1 MSDNLPNWNLKD
13 FYSSFKDEA
22 ISKDLD
28 NFKKYTK
35 TFKES
40 YKDKL
45 LSHSSKLE
53 NIIEEYENG
62 NEIGDKLGNYAF
74 LIYATNM
81 DVSEIVQFYQD
92 INEKLTEIS
101 SDLIFFTNEINAT
114 SDDDFKKLING
125 SGKYKNWL
133 INIRRFKDHQL
144 DEKSEQI
151 LLDKNLTASSSWV
164 RFFEERINDLKF
176 NIDGKELNSAGALN
190 LLSDHDEKV
199 RKKASE
205 SIETVFKSEV
215 KTFTFIT
222 NTLAKDK
229 ITNDKWRKYS
239 FPVDSRN
246 LSNNVENDVVE
257 ALSKS
262 VTSNYKNISHRYY
275 ELKSKI
281 FKKNQLDYW
290 DRNAPYPNSPK
301 TLIKWEEAKDIVLRS
316 YANFDESFKDIV
328 LMFFQ
333 NNWIDAELKSGKSPG
348 AFAASTIPS
357 IHPYI
362 LTNFHGKTRDVMTLA
377 HELGH
382 GCHQYLSS
390 KQGLLL
396 SSTPLT
402 LAETASVFGEMMT
415 FRTLLNDSN
424 KDTKKFLLA
433 SKIED
438 MINTV
443 VRQISFFEFEKLI
456 HSARKNGE
464 LSSDQICDFWMS
476 TQIESLGPHIR
487 LTEGYKYF
495 WTYIPH
501 FIHTPFYVY
510 AYAFGDCLVN
520 VLIQLYDEGLPDFK
534 NHYIDLLK
542 SGGSKHYSEVLK
554 PFNVD
559 LKNQKSW
566 EKGLSMISGLI
577 DEFEK
582 SI

>member
-1 MSDNLPNWNLKD
+1 MSNNLPNWNLKD
-13 FYSSFKDEA
+13 FYLSFKDEA
-22 ISKDLD
+22 ISQDLD
-28 NFKKYTK
+28 IFQKFTK
-35 TFKES
+35 TFKEN

-81 DVSEIVQFYQD
+81 DVPEIVQFYQD

-114 SDDDFKKLING
+114 SDEDFKRLING
-125 SGKYKNWL
+125 SGKYKSWL
-133 INIRRFKDHQL
+133 TNIRRFKNHQL

-164 RFFEERINDLKF
+164 RFFEEQINDLKF
-176 NIDGKELNSAGALN
+176 NLDGKVLNSAGVLN
-190 LLSDHDEKV
+190 LLSDHDEKI
-199 RKKASE
+199 RKKAAE
-205 SIETVFKSEV
+205 SIESVFKSEV

-229 ITNDKWRKYS
+229 ITNDKWRRYS
-239 FPVDSRN
+239 SPVDSRN
-246 LSNNVENDVVE
+246 LSNNVENEVVE
-257 ALSKS
+257 ALTKS

-464 LSSDQICDFWMS
+464 LSSDQICDFWMT
-476 TQIESLGPHIR
+476 TQTESLGPHIR
-487 LTEGYKYF
+487 LTDGYKYF

-534 NHYIDLLK
+534 NHYINLLK

>member
-1 MSDNLPNWNLKD
+1 MSNNLPNWNLKD

-28 NFKKYTK
+28 IFQKFTK
-35 TFKES
+35 TFKEN

-81 DVSEIVQFYQD
+81 DVPEIVQFYQD

-114 SDDDFKKLING
+114 SDDNFKRLING
-125 SGKYKNWL
+125 SGKYKSWL
-133 INIRRFKDHQL
+133 TNIRRFKNHQL

-164 RFFEERINDLKF
+164 RFFEEQINDLKF
-176 NIDGKELNSAGALN
+176 NLDGKDLNSAGVLN
-190 LLSDHDEKV
+190 LLSDHDEKI
-199 RKKASE
+199 RKKAAE
-205 SIETVFKSEV
+205 SIESVFKSEV

-229 ITNDKWRKYS
+229 ITNDKWRRYS
-239 FPVDSRN
+239 SPVDSRN
-246 LSNNVENDVVE
+246 LSNNVENEVVE
-257 ALSKS
+257 ALTKS

-316 YANFDESFKDIV
+316 YANFDESFKDII

-464 LSSDQICDFWMS
+464 LSSDQICDFWMT
-476 TQIESLGPHIR
+476 TQTESLGPHIR
-487 LTEGYKYF
+487 LTDGYKYF

-582 SI
+582 SL

>member
-1 MSDNLPNWNLKD
+1 MSETLPNWNLKD
-13 FYSSFKDEA
+13 FYLSIDDRQIE
-22 ISKDLD
+22 KDLELFK
-28 NFKKYTK
+28 NFTLNFSNK
-35 TFKES
+35 

-45 LSHSSKLE
+45 LSFALDFEEIVK
-53 NIIEEYENG
+53 EYEDG
-62 NEIGDKLGNYAF
+62 NELRDKLGNYAF

-81 DVSEIVQFYQD
+81 NDQKTVQFYQG

-101 SDLIFFTNEINAT
+101 SNLIFFTNEINSS
-114 SDDDFKKLING
+114 SDNDFEAFKNG

-133 INIRRFKDHQL
+133 INLRRFKDHQL
-144 DEKSEQI
+144 DQKSEKI
-151 LLDKNLTASSSWV
+151 FLDKNLTSNSSWV
-164 RFFEERINDLKF
+164 RFFEEQINDLKF
-176 NIDGKELNSAGALN
+176 EINGKEHNSSDALN
-190 LLSDHDEKV
+190 LLSDHDEEI
-199 RKKASE
+199 RKKAAL
-205 SIETVFKSEV
+205 SIESVFQTNV

-229 ITNDKWRKYS
+229 ITNDKWRNYTS
-239 FPVDSRN
+239 PVESRN
-246 LSNNVENDVVE
+246 LANNVEGEVVD
-257 ALSKS
+257 ALTKS

-275 ELKSKI
+275 EIKSKL
-281 FKKNQLDYW
+281 FNKKQLDYW

-301 TLIKWEEAKDIVLRS
+301 KLIQWEEAKDIVLRS
-316 YANFDESFKDIV
+316 YENFDQSFKDIV
-328 LMFFQ
+328 LLFFQ

-415 FRTLLNDSN
+415 FRTLLDESD
-424 KDTKKFLLA
+424 KDTRKFLLA

-443 VRQISFFEFEKLI
+443 VRQISFFEFEKLV
-456 HSARKNGE
+456 HNERKNIE
-464 LSSDQICDFWMS
+464 LSSDQISDFWMT
-476 TQIESLGPHIR
+476 TQSESLGPHIK
-487 LTEGYKYF
+487 LSEGYKYF

-520 VLIQLYDEGLPDFK
+520 ILIQLYDEGLPNFK

-542 SGGSKHYSEVLK
+542 SGGSKHYSQVLK

-559 LKNQKSW
+559 LTNQQSW
-566 EKGLSMISGLI
+566 QKGLSMISGLI

>member
-1 MSDNLPNWNLKD
+1 MADKLPNWNLGD
-13 FYSSFKDEA
+13 FYSSIKDEQ
-22 ISKDLD
+22 IELDLED
-28 NFKKYTK
+28 FKKFSISFNDK
-35 TFKES
+35 
-40 YKDKL
+40 YKGKL
-45 LSHSSKLE
+45 IAQSQKLE
-53 NIIEEYENG
+53 TIIKEYEDG
-62 NEIGDKLGNYAF
+62 NELGDKLGNYAF

-81 DVSEIVQFYQD
+81 NDQDTVQFYQG

-101 SDLIFFTNEINAT
+101 SSLIFFTNEINAT
-114 SDDDFKKLING
+114 DDLEFEKFLLSAG
-125 SGKYKNWL
+125 RYKNWL
-133 INIRRFKDHQL
+133 TNIRRYKQHQL
-144 DEKSEQI
+144 DEKSEMI
-151 LLDKNLTASSSWV
+151 FLDKNLTSNSSWV
-164 RFFEERINDLKF
+164 RFFEEQINDLKF
-176 NIDGKELNSAGALN
+176 KIDDNELNSSEALN
-190 LLSDHDEKV
+190 LLSDHNATT
-199 RKKASE
+199 RKKAAV
-205 SIETVFKSEV
+205 SIENVFKSNV
-215 KTFTFIT
+215 KTFSFIT

-239 FPVDSRN
+239 SPVDSRN

>member
-1 MSDNLPNWNLKD
+1 MSNNLPNWNLKD
-13 FYSSFKDEA
+13 FYSSFKDKA
-22 ISKDLD
+22 ISQDLD
-28 NFKKYTK
+28 IFQKFTK
-35 TFKES
+35 TFKEN

-81 DVSEIVQFYQD
+81 DVPEIVQFYQD

-114 SDDDFKKLING
+114 SEDNFKRLING
-125 SGKYKNWL
+125 SGKYKSWL
-133 INIRRFKDHQL
+133 TNIRRFKYHQL

-164 RFFEERINDLKF
+164 RFFEEQINDLKF
-176 NIDGKELNSAGALN
+176 NLDGKDLNSAGVLN
-190 LLSDHDEKV
+190 LLSDHDEKI
-199 RKKASE
+199 RKKAAE
-205 SIETVFKSEV
+205 SIESVFKSEV

-239 FPVDSRN
+239 SPVDSRN

>member
-1 MSDNLPNWNLKD
+1 MSETLPNWNLKD
-13 FYSSFKDEA
+13 FYLSIDDKQIE
-22 ISKDLD
+22 KDLELFK
-28 NFKKYTK
+28 NFTLNFSNK
-35 TFKES
+35 

-45 LSHSSKLE
+45 LSFALDFEK
-53 NIIEEYENG
+53 IIKEYEDG
-62 NEIGDKLGNYAF
+62 NELGDKLGNYAF

-81 DVSEIVQFYQD
+81 NDQKTVQFYQG

-101 SDLIFFTNEINAT
+101 SNLIFFTNEINSS
-114 SDDDFKKLING
+114 SDNDFEAFKNG

-133 INIRRFKDHQL
+133 INLRRFKDHQL
-144 DEKSEQI
+144 DQKSEKI
-151 LLDKNLTASSSWV
+151 FLDKNLTSNSSWV
-164 RFFEERINDLKF
+164 RFFEEQINDLKF
-176 NIDGKELNSAGALN
+176 EINGKEHNSSDALN
-190 LLSDHDEKV
+190 LLSDHDEEI
-199 RKKASE
+199 RKKAAL
-205 SIETVFKSEV
+205 SIESVFQTNV

-229 ITNDKWRKYS
+229 ITNDKWRNYTS
-239 FPVDSRN
+239 PVESRN
-246 LSNNVENDVVE
+246 LANNVEGEVVD
-257 ALSKS
+257 ALTKS

-275 ELKSKI
+275 EIKSKL
-281 FKKNQLDYW
+281 FNKKQLDYW

-301 TLIKWEEAKDIVLRS
+301 KLIQWEEAKDIVLRS
-316 YANFDESFKDIV
+316 YENFDQSFKDII
-328 LMFFQ
+328 LLFFQ

-415 FRTLLNDSN
+415 FRTLLDESD
-424 KDTKKFLLA
+424 KDTRKFLLA

-443 VRQISFFEFEKLI
+443 VRQISFFEFEKLV
-456 HSARKNGE
+456 HNERKNIE
-464 LSSDQICDFWMS
+464 LSSDQISDFWMT
-476 TQIESLGPHIR
+476 TQSESLGPHIK
-487 LTEGYKYF
+487 LSEGYKYF

-520 VLIQLYDEGLPDFK
+520 ILIQLYDEGLPNFK

-542 SGGSKHYSEVLK
+542 SGGSKHYSQVLK

-559 LKNQKSW
+559 LTNQQSW
-566 EKGLSMISGLI
+566 QKGLSMISGLI

>member
-1 MSDNLPNWNLKD
+1 MSETLPNWNLKD
-13 FYSSFKDEA
+13 FYLSIDDKQIE
-22 ISKDLD
+22 KDLELFK
-28 NFKKYTK
+28 NFTLNFSNK
-35 TFKES
+35 

-45 LSHSSKLE
+45 LSFALDFEK
-53 NIIEEYENG
+53 IVKEYEDG
-62 NEIGDKLGNYAF
+62 NELGDKLGNYAF

-81 DVSEIVQFYQD
+81 NDQKTVQFYQG

-101 SDLIFFTNEINAT
+101 SNLIFFTNEINSS
-114 SDDDFKKLING
+114 SDNDFETFKNG

-133 INIRRFKDHQL
+133 INLRRFKHHQL
-144 DEKSEQI
+144 DQKSEKI
-151 LLDKNLTASSSWV
+151 FLDKNLTSNSSWV
-164 RFFEERINDLKF
+164 RFFEEQINDLKF
-176 NIDGKELNSAGALN
+176 EINGKEHNSSDALN
-190 LLSDHDEKV
+190 LLSDHDEEI
-199 RKKASE
+199 RKKAAL
-205 SIETVFKSEV
+205 SIESVFQTNV

-229 ITNDKWRKYS
+229 ITNDKWRNYTS
-239 FPVDSRN
+239 PVESRN
-246 LSNNVENDVVE
+246 LANNVEGEVVD
-257 ALSKS
+257 ALTKS

-275 ELKSKI
+275 EIKSKL
-281 FKKNQLDYW
+281 FNKKQLDYW

-301 TLIKWEEAKDIVLRS
+301 KLIQWEEAKDIVLRS
-316 YANFDESFKDIV
+316 YENFDQSFKDIV
-328 LMFFQ
+328 LLFFQ

-415 FRTLLNDSN
+415 FRTLLDESD
-424 KDTKKFLLA
+424 KDTRKFLLA

-443 VRQISFFEFEKLI
+443 VRQISFFEFEKLV
-456 HSARKNGE
+456 HNERKNIE
-464 LSSDQICDFWMS
+464 LSSDQISDFWMT
-476 TQIESLGPHIR
+476 TQSESLGPHIK
-487 LTEGYKYF
+487 LSEGYKYF

-520 VLIQLYDEGLPDFK
+520 ILIQLYDEGLPNFK

-542 SGGSKHYSEVLK
+542 SGGSKHYSQVLK

-559 LKNQKSW
+559 LTNQQSW
-566 EKGLSMISGLI
+566 QKGLSMISGLI

>member
-1 MSDNLPNWNLKD
+1 MSETLPNWNLKD
-13 FYSSFKDEA
+13 FYLSIDDKQIE
-22 ISKDLD
+22 KDLELFK
-28 NFKKYTK
+28 NFTLNFSNK
-35 TFKES
+35 

-45 LSHSSKLE
+45 LSFALDFEK
-53 NIIEEYENG
+53 IIKEYEDG
-62 NEIGDKLGNYAF
+62 NELGDKLGNYAF

-81 DVSEIVQFYQD
+81 NDQKTVQFYQG

-101 SDLIFFTNEINAT
+101 SNLIFFTNEINSS
-114 SDDDFKKLING
+114 SDNDFEAFKNG

-133 INIRRFKDHQL
+133 INLRRFKDHQL
-144 DEKSEQI
+144 DQKSEKI
-151 LLDKNLTASSSWV
+151 FLDKNLTSNSSWV
-164 RFFEERINDLKF
+164 RFFEEQINDLKF
-176 NIDGKELNSAGALN
+176 IINGKEHNSSDALN
-190 LLSDHDEKV
+190 LLSDHDEEI
-199 RKKASE
+199 RKKAAL
-205 SIETVFKSEV
+205 SIESVFQNNV

-229 ITNDKWRKYS
+229 ITNDKWRNYTS
-239 FPVDSRN
+239 PVESRN
-246 LSNNVENDVVE
+246 LANNVEGEVVD
-257 ALSKS
+257 ALTKS

-275 ELKSKI
+275 EIKSKL
-281 FKKNQLDYW
+281 FNKKQLDYW

-301 TLIKWEEAKDIVLRS
+301 KLIQWEEAKDIVLRS
-316 YANFDESFKDIV
+316 YENFDQSFKDIV
-328 LMFFQ
+328 LLFFQ

-415 FRTLLNDSN
+415 FRTLLDESD
-424 KDTKKFLLA
+424 KDTRKFLLA

-443 VRQISFFEFEKLI
+443 VRQISFFEFEKLV
-456 HSARKNGE
+456 HNERKNIE
-464 LSSDQICDFWMS
+464 LSSDQISDFWMT
-476 TQIESLGPHIR
+476 TQSESLGPHIK
-487 LTEGYKYF
+487 LSEGYKYF

-520 VLIQLYDEGLPDFK
+520 ILIQLYDEGLPDFK

-542 SGGSKHYSEVLK
+542 SGGSKHYSQVLK

-559 LKNQKSW
+559 LTNQQSW
-566 EKGLSMISGLI
+566 QKGLSMISGLI

>member
-239 FPVDSRN
+239 SPVDSRN

-301 TLIKWEEAKDIVLRS
+301 TLIKWEVAKDIVLRS

>member
-1 MSDNLPNWNLKD
+1 MSETLPNWNLKD
-13 FYSSFKDEA
+13 FYLSIDDKQIE
-22 ISKDLD
+22 KDLELFK
-28 NFKKYTK
+28 NFTLNFSNK
-35 TFKES
+35 

-45 LSHSSKLE
+45 LSFALDFEKIVKE
-53 NIIEEYENG
+53 FEDG
-62 NEIGDKLGNYAF
+62 NELGDKLGNYAF

-81 DVSEIVQFYQD
+81 NDQKTVQFYQG

-101 SDLIFFTNEINAT
+101 SNLIFFTNEINSS
-114 SDDDFKKLING
+114 SDNDFEAFKNG

-133 INIRRFKDHQL
+133 INLRRFKDHQL
-144 DEKSEQI
+144 DQKSEKI
-151 LLDKNLTASSSWV
+151 FLDKNLTSNSSWV
-164 RFFEERINDLKF
+164 RFFEEQINDLKF
-176 NIDGKELNSAGALN
+176 EINGKEHNSSDALN
-190 LLSDHDEKV
+190 LLSDHDEET
-199 RKKASE
+199 RKKAAL
-205 SIETVFKSEV
+205 SIESVFQTNV

-229 ITNDKWRKYS
+229 ITNDKWRNYTS
-239 FPVDSRN
+239 PVESRN
-246 LSNNVENDVVE
+246 LANNVEGEVVD
-257 ALSKS
+257 ALTKS

-275 ELKSKI
+275 EIKSKL
-281 FKKNQLDYW
+281 FNKKQLDYW

-301 TLIKWEEAKDIVLRS
+301 KLIQWEEAKDIVLRS
-316 YANFDESFKDIV
+316 YENFDQSFKDIV
-328 LMFFQ
+328 LLFFQ

-415 FRTLLNDSN
+415 FRTLLDESD
-424 KDTKKFLLA
+424 KDTRKFLLA

-443 VRQISFFEFEKLI
+443 VRQISFFEFEKLV
-456 HSARKNGE
+456 HNERKNIE
-464 LSSDQICDFWMS
+464 LSSDQISDFWMT
-476 TQIESLGPHIR
+476 TQSESLGPHIK
-487 LTEGYKYF
+487 LSEGYKYF

-520 VLIQLYDEGLPDFK
+520 ILIQLYDEGLPDFK

-542 SGGSKHYSEVLK
+542 SGGSKHYSQVLK

-559 LKNQKSW
+559 LTNQQSW
-566 EKGLSMISGLI
+566 QKGLSMISGLI
-577 DEFEK
+577 DEFEN

>member
-13 FYSSFKDEA
+13 FYSSFKDKA

-114 SDDDFKKLING
+114 SEDNFKRLING
-125 SGKYKNWL
+125 SGKYKSWL
-133 INIRRFKDHQL
+133 TNIRRFKNHQL

-164 RFFEERINDLKF
+164 RFFEEQINDLKF
-176 NIDGKELNSAGALN
+176 NLDGKDLNSAGVLN
-190 LLSDHDEKV
+190 LLSDHDEKI
-199 RKKASE
+199 RKKAAE
-205 SIETVFKSEV
+205 SIESVFKSEV

-229 ITNDKWRKYS
+229 ITNDKWRRYMS
-239 FPVDSRN
+239 PVDSRN
-246 LSNNVENDVVE
+246 LSNNVENEVVE
-257 ALSKS
+257 ALTKS

>member
-1 MSDNLPNWNLKD
+1 MSNKLPNWNLKD

-22 ISKDLD
+22 ISQDLD
-28 NFKKYTK
+28 IFQKFTK
-35 TFKES
+35 TFKEN

-81 DVSEIVQFYQD
+81 DVPEIVQFYQD

-114 SDDDFKKLING
+114 SEDNFKRLING
-125 SGKYKNWL
+125 SGKYKSWL
-133 INIRRFKDHQL
+133 TNIRRFKNHQL

-164 RFFEERINDLKF
+164 RFFEEQINDLKF
-176 NIDGKELNSAGALN
+176 NLDGKDLNSAGVLN
-190 LLSDHDEKV
+190 LLSDHDEKI
-199 RKKASE
+199 RKKAAE
-205 SIETVFKSEV
+205 SIESVFKSEV

-229 ITNDKWRKYS
+229 ITNDKWRRYMS
-239 FPVDSRN
+239 PVDSRN
-246 LSNNVENDVVE
+246 LSNNVENEVVE
-257 ALSKS
+257 ALTKS

-316 YANFDESFKDIV
+316 YANFDESFKDII

-464 LSSDQICDFWMS
+464 LSSDQICDFWMT
-476 TQIESLGPHIR
+476 TQTESLGPHIR
-487 LTEGYKYF
+487 LTDGYKYF

>member
-1 MSDNLPNWNLKD
+1 MSNKLPNWNLND
-13 FYSSFKDEA
+13 FYSSYKDEH

-28 NFKKYTK
+28 LFKKSTK
-35 TFKES
+35 SFKEN
-40 YKDKL
+40 YKDQL
-45 LSHSSKLE
+45 ISNSSKFE
-53 NIIEEYENG
+53 NIIKEYETI
-62 NEIGDKLGNYAF
+62 NEIGDKIGNYAF

-81 DVSEIVQFYQD
+81 DVPDIVKFYQD
-92 INEKLTEIS
+92 INENLTEIS
-101 SDLIFFTNEINAT
+101 SDLIFFTNEINST
-114 SDDDFKKLING
+114 SDEEFNNLLNG
-125 SGKYKNWL
+125 SGKYSNWL
-133 INIRRFKDHQL
+133 NNIRRFKDHQL
-144 DEKSEQI
+144 DEKSEKI
-151 LLDKNLTASSSWV
+151 FLDKNLTANSSWI
-164 RFFEERINDLKF
+164 RFFEEKINDLKF
-176 NIDGKELNSAGALN
+176 NIDGKDLNSAGALN
-190 LLSDHDEKV
+190 LLSDHNEKI
-199 RKKASE
+199 RKNAAK
-205 SIETVFKSEV
+205 SIESVFKSEV

-222 NTLAKDK
+222 NTLSKDK
-229 ITNDKWRKYS
+229 ITNDKWRNYAS
-239 FPVDSRN
+239 PVDSRN

-257 ALSKS
+257 ALSNC
-262 VTSNYKNISHRYY
+262 VTTNYKNISHRYY
-275 ELKSKI
+275 EIKSKI
-281 FKKNQLDYW
+281 FNKSQLDYW

-301 TLIKWEEAKDIVLRS
+301 KIIKWEDAKDIVLRS

-382 GCHQYLSS
+382 GCHQFLSS

-415 FRTLLNDSN
+415 FRTLLNESN
-424 KDTKKFLLA
+424 SDIKKFLLA

-443 VRQISFFEFEKLI
+443 VRQISFFEFEKLV
-456 HSARKNGE
+456 HASRKNGE
-464 LSSDQICDFWMS
+464 LSSDQICDFWMT
-476 TQIESLGPHIR
+476 TQTESLGPHIK
-487 LTEGYKYF
+487 LSDGYKYF

-520 VLIQLYDEGLPDFK
+520 VLIQIYDEGLPDFK
-534 NHYIDLLK
+534 DHYINLLK

-559 LKNQKSW
+559 LKNKNSW
-566 EKGLSMISGLI
+566 QKGLSMISGLI

-582 SI
+582 SL

>member
-1 MSDNLPNWNLKD
+1 MSKTLPNWNLKD
-13 FYSSFKDEA
+13 FYLSIDDKQIENDLELFK
-22 ISKDLD
+22 
-28 NFKKYTK
+28 NFTLNFSNK
-35 TFKES
+35 

-45 LSHSSKLE
+45 LSFALDFEK
-53 NIIEEYENG
+53 IIKEYEDG
-62 NEIGDKLGNYAF
+62 NELGDKLGNYAF

-81 DVSEIVQFYQD
+81 NDQKIVQFYQG

-101 SDLIFFTNEINAT
+101 SNLIFFTNEINSS
-114 SDDDFKKLING
+114 SDNDFEAFKNG

-133 INIRRFKDHQL
+133 INLRRFKDHQL
-144 DEKSEQI
+144 DQKSEKI
-151 LLDKNLTASSSWV
+151 FLDKNLTSNSSWV
-164 RFFEERINDLKF
+164 RFFEEQINDLKF
-176 NIDGKELNSAGALN
+176 VINGKDHNSSDALN
-190 LLSDHDEKV
+190 LLSDHDEDI
-199 RKKASE
+199 RKKAAL
-205 SIETVFKSEV
+205 SIESVFQANV

-229 ITNDKWRKYS
+229 ITNDKWRNYTS
-239 FPVDSRN
+239 PVESRN
-246 LSNNVENDVVE
+246 LANNVEGEVVD
-257 ALSKS
+257 ALTKS

-275 ELKSKI
+275 EIKSKL
-281 FKKNQLDYW
+281 FNKKQLDYW

-301 TLIKWEEAKDIVLRS
+301 KLIQWEEAKDIVLRS
-316 YANFDESFKDIV
+316 YGNFDQSFKEIV
-328 LMFFQ
+328 LLFFQ

-415 FRTLLNDSN
+415 FRTLLDESD
-424 KDTKKFLLA
+424 KDTRKFLLA

-443 VRQISFFEFEKLI
+443 VRQISFFEFEKLV
-456 HSARKNGE
+456 HNERRKIE
-464 LSSDQICDFWMS
+464 LSSDQISDFWMT
-476 TQIESLGPHIR
+476 TQSESLGPHIK
-487 LTEGYKYF
+487 LSEGYKYF

-520 VLIQLYDEGLPDFK
+520 ILIQLYDEGLPNFK

-542 SGGSKHYSEVLK
+542 SGGSKHYSQVLK

-559 LKNQKSW
+559 LTNQQSW
-566 EKGLSMISGLI
+566 QKGLSMISGLI

>member
-1 MSDNLPNWNLKD
+1 MSNNLPNWNLKD

-22 ISKDLD
+22 ISQDLD
-28 NFKKYTK
+28 IFQKFTK
-35 TFKES
+35 TFKEN

-81 DVSEIVQFYQD
+81 DVPEIVQFYQD

-114 SDDDFKKLING
+114 SEDNFKRLING
-125 SGKYKNWL
+125 SGKYKSWL
-133 INIRRFKDHQL
+133 TNIRRFKNHQL

-164 RFFEERINDLKF
+164 RFFEEQINDLKF
-176 NIDGKELNSAGALN
+176 NLDGKDLNSAGVLN
-190 LLSDHDEKV
+190 LLSDHDEKI
-199 RKKASE
+199 RKKAAE
-205 SIETVFKSEV
+205 SIESVFKSEV

-239 FPVDSRN
+239 SPVDSRN

-464 LSSDQICDFWMS
+464 LSSDQICDFWMT
-476 TQIESLGPHIR
+476 TQTESLGPHIR
-487 LTEGYKYF
+487 LTDGYKYF

>member
-1 MSDNLPNWNLKD
+1 MSETLPNWNLKD
-13 FYSSFKDEA
+13 FYLSIDDKQIE
-22 ISKDLD
+22 KDLELFK
-28 NFKKYTK
+28 NFTLNFSNK
-35 TFKES
+35 

-45 LSHSSKLE
+45 LSFALDFEK
-53 NIIEEYENG
+53 IIKEYEDG
-62 NEIGDKLGNYAF
+62 NELGDKLGNYAF

-81 DVSEIVQFYQD
+81 NDQKTVQFYQG

-101 SDLIFFTNEINAT
+101 SNLIFFTNEINSS
-114 SDDDFKKLING
+114 SDNDFEAFKNG

-133 INIRRFKDHQL
+133 INLRRFKDHQL
-144 DEKSEQI
+144 DQKSEKI
-151 LLDKNLTASSSWV
+151 FLDKNLTSNSSWV
-164 RFFEERINDLKF
+164 RFFEEQINDLKF
-176 NIDGKELNSAGALN
+176 IINGKKHNSSDALN
-190 LLSDHDEKV
+190 LLSDHDEEI
-199 RKKASE
+199 RKRAAL
-205 SIETVFKSEV
+205 SIESVFQTNV

-229 ITNDKWRKYS
+229 ITNDKWRNYTS
-239 FPVDSRN
+239 PVESRN
-246 LSNNVENDVVE
+246 LANNVEGEVVD
-257 ALSKS
+257 ALTKS

-275 ELKSKI
+275 EIKSKL
-281 FKKNQLDYW
+281 FNKKQLDYW

-301 TLIKWEEAKDIVLRS
+301 KLIQWEEAKDIVLRS
-316 YANFDESFKDIV
+316 YENFDQSFKDII
-328 LMFFQ
+328 LLFFQ

-415 FRTLLNDSN
+415 FRTLLDESD
-424 KDTKKFLLA
+424 KDTRKFLLA

-443 VRQISFFEFEKLI
+443 VRQISFFEFEKLV
-456 HSARKNGE
+456 HNERKNIE
-464 LSSDQICDFWMS
+464 LSSDQISDFWMT
-476 TQIESLGPHIR
+476 TQSESLGPHIK
-487 LTEGYKYF
+487 LSEGYKYF

-520 VLIQLYDEGLPDFK
+520 ILIQLYDEGLPNFK

-542 SGGSKHYSEVLK
+542 SGGSKHYSQVLK

-559 LKNQKSW
+559 LTNQQSW
-566 EKGLSMISGLI
+566 QKGLSMISGLI

>member
-1 MSDNLPNWNLKD
+1 MSNNLPNWNLKD

-22 ISKDLD
+22 ISQDLD
-28 NFKKYTK
+28 IFQKFTK
-35 TFKES
+35 TFKEN

-81 DVSEIVQFYQD
+81 NVPEIVQFYQD

-114 SDDDFKKLING
+114 SEDNFKRLING
-125 SGKYKNWL
+125 SGKYKSWL
-133 INIRRFKDHQL
+133 TNIRRFKNHQL

-164 RFFEERINDLKF
+164 RFFEEQINDLKF
-176 NIDGKELNSAGALN
+176 NLDGKDLNSAGVLN
-190 LLSDHDEKV
+190 LLSDHDEKI
-199 RKKASE
+199 RKKAAE
-205 SIETVFKSEV
+205 SIESVFKSEV

-229 ITNDKWRKYS
+229 ITNDKWRKYNS
-239 FPVDSRN
+239 PVDSRN

-424 KDTKKFLLA
+424 NDTKKFLLA

-464 LSSDQICDFWMS
+464 LSSDQICDFWMT
-476 TQIESLGPHIR
+476 TQTESLGPHIR
-487 LTEGYKYF
+487 LTDGYKYF

-520 VLIQLYDEGLPDFK
+520 ILIQLYDEGLPDFK

>member
-1 MSDNLPNWNLKD
+1 MSETLPNWNLKD
-13 FYSSFKDEA
+13 FYLSIDDKQIE
-22 ISKDLD
+22 KDLELFK
-28 NFKKYTK
+28 NFTLNFSNK
-35 TFKES
+35 

-45 LSHSSKLE
+45 LSFALDFEKIVKE
-53 NIIEEYENG
+53 FEDG
-62 NEIGDKLGNYAF
+62 NELGDKLGNYAF

-81 DVSEIVQFYQD
+81 NDQKTVQFYQG

-101 SDLIFFTNEINAT
+101 SNLIFFTNEINSS
-114 SDDDFKKLING
+114 SDNDFEAFKNG

-133 INIRRFKDHQL
+133 INLRRFKDHQL
-144 DEKSEQI
+144 DQKSEKI
-151 LLDKNLTASSSWV
+151 FLDKNLTSNSSWV
-164 RFFEERINDLKF
+164 RFFEEQINDLKF
-176 NIDGKELNSAGALN
+176 EINGKEHNSSDALN
-190 LLSDHDEKV
+190 LLSDHDEET
-199 RKKASE
+199 RKKAAL
-205 SIETVFKSEV
+205 SIESVFQTNV

-229 ITNDKWRKYS
+229 ITNDKWRNYKS
-239 FPVDSRN
+239 PVESRN
-246 LSNNVENDVVE
+246 LANNVEGEVVD
-257 ALSKS
+257 ALTKS

-275 ELKSKI
+275 EIKSKL
-281 FKKNQLDYW
+281 FNKKQLDYW

-301 TLIKWEEAKDIVLRS
+301 KLIQWEEAKDIVLRS
-316 YANFDESFKDIV
+316 YENFDQSFKDIV
-328 LMFFQ
+328 LLFFQ

-415 FRTLLNDSN
+415 FRTLLDESD
-424 KDTKKFLLA
+424 KDTRKFLLA

-443 VRQISFFEFEKLI
+443 VRQISFFEFEKLV
-456 HSARKNGE
+456 HNERKNIE
-464 LSSDQICDFWMS
+464 LSSDQISDFWMT
-476 TQIESLGPHIR
+476 TQSESLGPHIK
-487 LTEGYKYF
+487 LSEGYKYF

-520 VLIQLYDEGLPDFK
+520 ILIQLYDEGLPDFK

-542 SGGSKHYSEVLK
+542 SGGSKHYSQVLK

-559 LKNQKSW
+559 LTNQQSW
-566 EKGLSMISGLI
+566 QKGLSMISGLI
-577 DEFEK
+577 DEFEN

>member
-229 ITNDKWRKYS
+229 ITNDKWRKYDT
-239 FPVDSRN
+239 PVDSRN

>member
-1 MSDNLPNWNLKD
+1 MTDNLPNWNLKD

-239 FPVDSRN
+239 SPVDSRN

>member
-1 MSDNLPNWNLKD
+1 MSETLPNWNLKD
-13 FYSSFKDEA
+13 FYLSIDDKQIE
-22 ISKDLD
+22 KDLELFK
-28 NFKKYTK
+28 NFTLNFSNK
-35 TFKES
+35 

-45 LSHSSKLE
+45 LSFALDFEK
-53 NIIEEYENG
+53 IIKEYEDG
-62 NEIGDKLGNYAF
+62 NELGDKLGNYAF

-81 DVSEIVQFYQD
+81 NDQKTVQFYQG

-101 SDLIFFTNEINAT
+101 SNLIFFTNEINSS
-114 SDDDFKKLING
+114 SDNDFEAFKNG

-133 INIRRFKDHQL
+133 INLRRFKHHQL
-144 DEKSEQI
+144 DQKSEKI
-151 LLDKNLTASSSWV
+151 FLDKNLTSNSSWV
-164 RFFEERINDLKF
+164 RFFEEQINDLKF
-176 NIDGKELNSAGALN
+176 EINGKEHNSSDALN
-190 LLSDHDEKV
+190 LLSDHDEEI
-199 RKKASE
+199 RKKAAL
-205 SIETVFKSEV
+205 SIESVFQTNV

-229 ITNDKWRKYS
+229 ITNDKWRNYTS
-239 FPVDSRN
+239 PVESRN
-246 LSNNVENDVVE
+246 LANNVEGEVVD
-257 ALSKS
+257 ALTKS

-275 ELKSKI
+275 EIKSKL
-281 FKKNQLDYW
+281 FNKKQLDYW

-301 TLIKWEEAKDIVLRS
+301 KLIQWEEAKDIVLRS
-316 YANFDESFKDIV
+316 YENFDQSFKDIV
-328 LMFFQ
+328 LLFFQ

-415 FRTLLNDSN
+415 FRTLLDESD
-424 KDTKKFLLA
+424 KDTRKFLLA

-443 VRQISFFEFEKLI
+443 VRQISFFEFEKLV
-456 HSARKNGE
+456 HNERKNIE
-464 LSSDQICDFWMS
+464 LSSDQISDFWMT
-476 TQIESLGPHIR
+476 TQSESLGPHIK
-487 LTEGYKYF
+487 LSEGYKYF

-520 VLIQLYDEGLPDFK
+520 ILIQLYDEGLPNFK

-542 SGGSKHYSEVLK
+542 SGGSKHYSQVLK

-559 LKNQKSW
+559 LTNQQSW
-566 EKGLSMISGLI
+566 QKGLSMISGLI

>member
-1 MSDNLPNWNLKD
+1 MSNNLPNWNLKD

-22 ISKDLD
+22 ISQDLD
-28 NFKKYTK
+28 IFQKFTK
-35 TFKES
+35 TFKEN

-114 SDDDFKKLING
+114 SDEDFKRLING
-125 SGKYKNWL
+125 SGKYKSWL
-133 INIRRFKDHQL
+133 NNIRRFKNHQL

-164 RFFEERINDLKF
+164 RFFEEQINDLKF
-176 NIDGKELNSAGALN
+176 NLDGKDLNSAGVLN
-190 LLSDHDEKV
+190 LLSDHDEKI
-199 RKKASE
+199 RKKAAE
-205 SIETVFKSEV
+205 SIESVFKSEV

-239 FPVDSRN
+239 SPVDSRN

-464 LSSDQICDFWMS
+464 LSSDQICDFWMT
-476 TQIESLGPHIR
+476 TQTESLGPHIR
-487 LTEGYKYF
+487 LTDGYKYF

>member
-1 MSDNLPNWNLKD
+1 MTEVLPNWNLKD
-13 FYSSFKDEA
+13 FYLSIDDKQID
-22 ISKDLD
+22 KDLELFKQFTI
-28 NFKKYTK
+28 NFSKKY
-35 TFKES
+35 
-40 YKDKL
+40 KDRL
-45 LSHSSKLE
+45 LSHASDFEK
-53 NIIEEYENG
+53 IIQVYEDG
-62 NEIGDKLGNYAF
+62 NELGDKLGNYAF

-81 DVSEIVQFYQD
+81 NDQKTVQFYQG

-101 SDLIFFTNEINAT
+101 SDLIFFTNEINSS
-114 SDDDFKKLING
+114 SDADFEVLKLG

-133 INIRRFKDHQL
+133 VNLRRFKDHQL
-144 DEKSEQI
+144 DQKSEKI
-151 LLDKNLTASSSWV
+151 FLDKNLTSNSSWV
-164 RFFEERINDLKF
+164 RFFEEHINDLKF
-176 NIDGKELNSAGALN
+176 EINGKEHNSSDALN
-190 LLSDHDEKV
+190 LLSDHDEDI
-199 RKKASE
+199 RKKAAL
-205 SIETVFKSEV
+205 SIENVFQSNV

-229 ITNDKWRKYS
+229 ITNDKWRNYS
-239 FPVDSRN
+239 SPVESRN
-246 LSNNVENDVVE
+246 LANNVEGEVVD

-275 ELKSKI
+275 EIKSKL
-281 FKKNQLDYW
+281 FNKQQLDYW
-290 DRNAPYPNSPK
+290 DRNAPYQNSPRK
-301 TLIKWEEAKDIVLRS
+301 KILWKEAKDIVLRS
-316 YANFDESFKDIV
+316 YANFDQSFKDII
-328 LMFFQ
+328 LLFFQ

-415 FRTLLNDSN
+415 FRTLLDES
-424 KDTKKFLLA
+424 DTETRKFLLA

-443 VRQISFFEFEKLI
+443 VRQISFFEFEKLV
-456 HSARKNGE
+456 HNERKNIE
-464 LSSDQICDFWMS
+464 LSADQISDFWMT
-476 TQIESLGPHIR
+476 TQSESLGPHIK
-487 LTEGYKYF
+487 LSEGYKNF

-520 VLIQLYDEGLPDFK
+520 ILIQLYDEGLPNFK
-534 NHYIDLLK
+534 DHYIDLLK

-559 LKNQKSW
+559 LTNQQSW
-566 EKGLSMISGLI
+566 QKGLSMISGLI

-582 SI
+582 SL

>member
-1 MSDNLPNWNLKD
+1 
-13 FYSSFKDEA
+13 
-22 ISKDLD
+22 
-28 NFKKYTK
+28 
-35 TFKES
+35 
-40 YKDKL
+40 
-45 LSHSSKLE
+45 
-53 NIIEEYENG
+53 
-62 NEIGDKLGNYAF
+62 
-74 LIYATNM
+74 M

-239 FPVDSRN
+239 SPVDSRN

>member
-1 MSDNLPNWNLKD
+1 MSETLPNWNLKD
-13 FYSSFKDEA
+13 FYLSIDDKQIE
-22 ISKDLD
+22 KDLELFK
-28 NFKKYTK
+28 NFTLNFNNK
-35 TFKES
+35 

-45 LSHSSKLE
+45 LSFALDFEK
-53 NIIEEYENG
+53 IIKEYEDG
-62 NEIGDKLGNYAF
+62 NELGDKLGNYAF

-81 DVSEIVQFYQD
+81 NDQKTVQFYQG

-101 SDLIFFTNEINAT
+101 SNLIFFTNEINSS
-114 SDDDFKKLING
+114 SDNDFEAFKNG

-133 INIRRFKDHQL
+133 INLRRFKDHQL
-144 DEKSEQI
+144 DQKSEKI
-151 LLDKNLTASSSWV
+151 FLDKNLTSNSSWV
-164 RFFEERINDLKF
+164 RFFEEQINDLKF
-176 NIDGKELNSAGALN
+176 EINGKEHNSSDALN
-190 LLSDHDEKV
+190 LLSDHDEEI
-199 RKKASE
+199 RKKAAL
-205 SIETVFKSEV
+205 SIESVFQTNV

-229 ITNDKWRKYS
+229 ITNDKWRNYTS
-239 FPVDSRN
+239 PVESRN
-246 LSNNVENDVVE
+246 LANNVEGEVVD
-257 ALSKS
+257 ALTKS

-275 ELKSKI
+275 EIKSKL
-281 FKKNQLDYW
+281 FNKKQLDYW

-301 TLIKWEEAKDIVLRS
+301 KLIQWEEAKDIVLRS
-316 YANFDESFKDIV
+316 YENFDQSFKDIV
-328 LMFFQ
+328 LLFFQ

-415 FRTLLNDSN
+415 FRTLLDESD
-424 KDTKKFLLA
+424 KDTRKFLLA

-443 VRQISFFEFEKLI
+443 VRQISFFEFEKLV
-456 HSARKNGE
+456 HNERKNIE
-464 LSSDQICDFWMS
+464 LSSDQISDFWMT
-476 TQIESLGPHIR
+476 TQSESLGPHIK
-487 LTEGYKYF
+487 LSEGYKYF

-520 VLIQLYDEGLPDFK
+520 ILIQLYDEGLPNFK

-542 SGGSKHYSEVLK
+542 SGGSKHYSQVLK

-559 LKNQKSW
+559 LTNQQSW
-566 EKGLSMISGLI
+566 QKGLSMISGLI

>member
-1 MSDNLPNWNLKD
+1 MSETLPNWNLKD
-13 FYSSFKDEA
+13 FYLSIDDKQIE
-22 ISKDLD
+22 KDLELFK
-28 NFKKYTK
+28 NFTLNFSNK
-35 TFKES
+35 

-45 LSHSSKLE
+45 LSFALDFEK
-53 NIIEEYENG
+53 IVKEYEDG
-62 NEIGDKLGNYAF
+62 NELGDKLGNYAF

-81 DVSEIVQFYQD
+81 NDQKTVQFYQG

-101 SDLIFFTNEINAT
+101 SNLIFFTNEINSS
-114 SDDDFKKLING
+114 SDNDFEAFKNG

-133 INIRRFKDHQL
+133 INLRRFKDHQL
-144 DEKSEQI
+144 DQKSEKI
-151 LLDKNLTASSSWV
+151 FLDKNLTSNSSWV
-164 RFFEERINDLKF
+164 RFFEEQINDLKF
-176 NIDGKELNSAGALN
+176 EINGKEHNSSDALN
-190 LLSDHDEKV
+190 LLSDHDEET
-199 RKKASE
+199 RKKAAL
-205 SIETVFKSEV
+205 SIESVFQTNV

-229 ITNDKWRKYS
+229 ITNDKWRNYTS
-239 FPVDSRN
+239 PVESRN
-246 LSNNVENDVVE
+246 LANNVEGEVVD
-257 ALSKS
+257 ALTKS

-275 ELKSKI
+275 EIKSKL
-281 FKKNQLDYW
+281 FNKKQLDYW

-301 TLIKWEEAKDIVLRS
+301 KLIQWEEAKDIVLRS
-316 YANFDESFKDIV
+316 YENFDQSFKDIV
-328 LMFFQ
+328 LLFFQ

-415 FRTLLNDSN
+415 FRTLLDESD
-424 KDTKKFLLA
+424 KDTRKFLLA

-443 VRQISFFEFEKLI
+443 VRQISFFEFEKLV
-456 HSARKNGE
+456 HNERKNIE
-464 LSSDQICDFWMS
+464 LSSDQISDFWMT
-476 TQIESLGPHIR
+476 TQSESLGPHIK
-487 LTEGYKYF
+487 LSEGYKYF

-520 VLIQLYDEGLPDFK
+520 ILIQLYDEGLPDFK

-542 SGGSKHYSEVLK
+542 SGGSKHYSQVLK

-559 LKNQKSW
+559 LTNQQSW
-566 EKGLSMISGLI
+566 QKGLSMISGLI
-577 DEFEK
+577 DEFEN

>member
-45 LSHSSKLE
+45 LSYSSKLE

-239 FPVDSRN
+239 SPVDSRN

-464 LSSDQICDFWMS
+464 LSSDRICDFWMS

>member
-239 FPVDSRN
+239 SPVDSRN

-582 SI
+582 CI

>member
-45 LSHSSKLE
+45 LFHSSKLE

-239 FPVDSRN
+239 SPVDSRN

-362 LTNFHGKTRDVMTLA
+362 LTNYHGKTRDVMTLA

>member
-35 TFKES
+35 TFRES

-239 FPVDSRN
+239 SPVDSRN

-534 NHYIDLLK
+534 NHYVDLLK

>member
-1 MSDNLPNWNLKD
+1 MSETLPNWNLKD
-13 FYSSFKDEA
+13 FYLSIDDKQIE
-22 ISKDLD
+22 KDLELFK
-28 NFKKYTK
+28 NFTLNFSNK
-35 TFKES
+35 

-45 LSHSSKLE
+45 LSFALDFEK
-53 NIIEEYENG
+53 IVKEYEDG
-62 NEIGDKLGNYAF
+62 NELGDKLGNYAF

-81 DVSEIVQFYQD
+81 NDQKTVQFYQG

-101 SDLIFFTNEINAT
+101 SNLIFFTNEINSS
-114 SDDDFKKLING
+114 SDNDFEAFKNG

-133 INIRRFKDHQL
+133 INLRRFKDHQL
-144 DEKSEQI
+144 DQKSEKI
-151 LLDKNLTASSSWV
+151 FLDKNLTSNSSWV
-164 RFFEERINDLKF
+164 RFFEEQINDLKF
-176 NIDGKELNSAGALN
+176 EINGKEHNSSDALN
-190 LLSDHDEKV
+190 LLSDHDEET
-199 RKKASE
+199 RKKAAL
-205 SIETVFKSEV
+205 SIESVFQTNV

-229 ITNDKWRKYS
+229 ITNDKWRNYTS
-239 FPVDSRN
+239 PVESRN
-246 LSNNVENDVVE
+246 LANNVEGEVVD
-257 ALSKS
+257 ALTKS

-275 ELKSKI
+275 EIKSKL
-281 FKKNQLDYW
+281 FNKKQLDYW

-301 TLIKWEEAKDIVLRS
+301 KLIQWEEAKDIVLRS
-316 YANFDESFKDIV
+316 YENFDQSFKDII
-328 LMFFQ
+328 LLFFQ

-415 FRTLLNDSN
+415 FRTLLDESD
-424 KDTKKFLLA
+424 KDTRKFLLA

-443 VRQISFFEFEKLI
+443 VRQISFFEFEKLV
-456 HSARKNGE
+456 HNERKNIE
-464 LSSDQICDFWMS
+464 LSSDQISDFWMT
-476 TQIESLGPHIR
+476 TQSESLGPHIK
-487 LTEGYKYF
+487 LSEGYKYF

-520 VLIQLYDEGLPDFK
+520 ILIQLYDEGLPDFK

-542 SGGSKHYSEVLK
+542 SGGSKHYSQVLK

-559 LKNQKSW
+559 LTNQQSW
-566 EKGLSMISGLI
+566 QKGLSMISGLI
-577 DEFEK
+577 DEFEN

>member
-239 FPVDSRN
+239 TPVDSRN

-520 VLIQLYDEGLPDFK
+520 VLIQLYDEGLPNFK

>member
-45 LSHSSKLE
+45 LTHSSKLE

-81 DVSEIVQFYQD
+81 DISEIVQFYQD

-239 FPVDSRN
+239 SPVDSRN